1 MIMNDT
7 FWINTCEEV
16 KKWYVQRIAEVLGIA
31 VLVGAIVFLI

>member
-1 MIMNDT
+1 MNDT

-16 KKWYVQRIAEVLGIA
+16 KKWYLQRIAEALGIG

>member
-1 MIMNDT
+1 MNDT

-16 KKWYVQRIAEVLGIA
+16 KKWYLQRIVEVLSIA

>member
-1 MIMNDT
+1 MNNT

-16 KKWYVQRIAEVLGIA
+16 KKWYLQRIAEVLGIA